1 MCIYIHIQY
10 VHIHYIHIKYV
21 CVYISINMCVCLC
34 VYAQVL
40 SHVQIFLTLWT
51 VASQAPLSMEFSRQE
66 YGSGLPCPPPG
77 ALPDPGIESASL
89 MSPAWAGG
97 LFTTSAT
104 WEALA
109 SAGVLY
115 WEGSQETDVSG
126 VGLQTCVLKFH
137 RAPIYLVVFTLQL
150 SPSVLLG
157 T

>member
-1 MCIYIHIQY
+1 MGVGCH
-10 VHIHYIHIKYV
+10 
-21 CVYISINMCVCLC
+21 
-34 VYAQVL
+34 VL
-40 SHVQIFLTLWT
+40 
-51 VASQAPLSMEFSRQE
+51 PQE
-66 YGSGLPCPPPG
+66 LFQTQGSNLR
-77 ALPDPGIESASL
+77 L